1 VRGEVTAVCIAER
14 REVVDGSA
22 AVAQRGSTGRS
33 GPGIVADGPTRLP
46 RVAHPG
52 SWESVDDSCLSAKD
66 STMTVPQYDQDILW
80 EPESPRDAV
89 ADAIASL
96 RVDGLELDEF
106 GVALMQRVA
115 DEEIDEDEA
124 IAILLAQYRK

>member
-1 VRGEVTAVCIAER
+1 
-14 REVVDGSA
+14 
-22 AVAQRGSTGRS
+22 
-33 GPGIVADGPTRLP
+33 
-46 RVAHPG
+46 
-52 SWESVDDSCLSAKD
+52 
-66 STMTVPQYDQDILW
+66 MTVPQYDQDILW